1 MALLLIKIEST
12 KIPATLPQQTAPAR
26 PVAVL
31 LINLQFFYMNNSQ
44 TEETV
49 AKVAFYSYI
58 FPI

>member
-1 MALLLIKIEST
+1 
-12 KIPATLPQQTAPAR
+12 
-26 PVAVL
+26 
-31 LINLQFFYMNNSQ
+31 MNNSQ